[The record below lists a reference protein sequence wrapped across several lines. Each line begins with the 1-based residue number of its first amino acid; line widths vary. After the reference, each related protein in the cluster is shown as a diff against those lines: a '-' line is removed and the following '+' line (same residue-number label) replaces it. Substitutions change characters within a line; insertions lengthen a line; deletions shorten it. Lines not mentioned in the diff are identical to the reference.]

1 MERVIRKPK
10 GSLVRVVKD
19 AGASRTP
26 GDDSSDLNDAP
37 TYTDMVPDQ
46 ELAELTINDRPTGRW
61 SIKTTA
67 RGRQRIRRAN

>member
-26 GDDSSDLNDAP
+26 GEDSSDLNDAP
-37 TYTDMVPDQ
+37 ADSDVVPDQ
-46 ELAELTINDRPTGRW
+46 ELAELTISDRPTGRR
-61 SIKTTA
+61 SIKTRA
-67 RGRQRIRRAN
+67 RGTQRIQRAN